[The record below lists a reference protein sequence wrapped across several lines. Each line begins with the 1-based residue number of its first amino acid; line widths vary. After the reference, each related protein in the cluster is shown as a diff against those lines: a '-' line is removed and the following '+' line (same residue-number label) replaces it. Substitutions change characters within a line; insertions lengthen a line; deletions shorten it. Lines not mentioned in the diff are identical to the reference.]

1 MNLRD
6 IAWQSLKRRK
16 TRAVFVLLGLAVGVG
31 TTVALIALAQS
42 MTASINHK
50 LEKYGA
56 NIIITPKSEQL
67 SLSYEGISLG
77 GFSFETSE
85 LRQADLARLKNI
97 KNAANVAVV
106 GPVVLGPATI
116 SGRKV
121 LLAGVDFKAVDRL
134 KPWWRIDGEK
144 PGDGEVLLGA
154 RAASVLNMSVGDAFK
169 MEGRDHV
176 VSGILEPSGSQDD
189 DLVFTTLASAQE
201 ILNKPGLVSMVEVA
215 ALCTGCPIE
224 EMVRQIGEAL
234 PSASVMAIQSVVRGR
249 METLQLFKRFAF
261 GVSGLVTLVGGLVVM
276 VTMMAGVRERAR
288 EIGIFRAIGFRRS
301 HVMMVVLF
309 EGAVLSIVAGALGF
323 LGGFGVAWG
332 ALPYLSESGGHAMFF
347 SPWLAAGALGLAMVV
362 GMGSC
367 IYPAVMAARL
377 DPFEALRSL

>member
-16 TRAVFVLLGLAVGVG
+16 ARAVFVLLGLAVGVG

-42 MTASINHK
+42 MTSSINHK

-56 NIIITPKSEQL
+56 NIIVTPKSEQL

-85 LRQADLARLKNI
+85 LKQADLARIRTI

-116 SGRKV
+116 SGKHV
-121 LLAGVDFKAVDRL
+121 LLAGVDFTALERL
-134 KPWWRIDGEK
+134 KPWWRIKGRTPGAGEI
-144 PGDGEVLLGA
+144 LLGA
-154 RAASVLNMSVGDAFK
+154 KAATVLNLKTGDTLSLA
-169 MEGRDHV
+169 GRNQT

-189 DLVFTTLASAQE
+189 DLVFTTLESAQE
-201 ILNKPGLVSMVEVA
+201 ILSKPGLVSMVEVA
-215 ALCTGCPIE
+215 ALCIGCPIE
-224 EMVRQIGEAL
+224 DMVRQIGEAL

-249 METLQLFKRFAF
+249 METLRLFERFAF
-261 GVSGLVTLVGGLVVM
+261 GVSGLVTLIGGLVVM
-276 VTMMAGVRERAR
+276 VTMMAGVRERSR

-309 EGAVLSIVAGALGF
+309 EGAVLSALAGVLGF

-332 ALPYLSESGGHAMFF
+332 ALPYLSENGGHAMFF
-347 SPWLAAGALGLAMVV
+347 SPWLAVGALGLAMLV